1 MKNILTF
8 LLVSIFALTRSA
20 AQVTWTGAPTGG
32 VWTTAANWS
41 GGSVPTATDSIVL
54 STSATDTLLISDL
67 PATISLV
74 KLRIGGTT
82 KVKFWGLTTST
93 VITVTGGAGTD
104 VVIDS
109 LASLT
114 LASSSVIGGAGSIAI
129 NLAMDATAEITGKL
143 HFTTNTNSSAN
154 AHRLQGLIA
163 NAITFKNS
171 AVFTMG
177 PGASGNPFG
186 AGTGASAANSVLF
199 DNGSAFIFNG
209 GSNPFGLTAPASV
222 TIFNPNSTFK
232 INTSGNSFTPAL
244 SGRTYG
250 NVEVINATYAG
261 TSTGAG
267 AFTVTGNLMASVG
280 AITLNLS
287 GGVNIKGNITV
298 APNATLAFGAG
309 VLVTLNGTTEQ
320 VITNNGRLTL
330 TDATTILKLN
340 NAAGARLGSSLSTR
354 TFTLTNGCLTLDNF
368 DLGVSHF
375 VNGGSV
381 LSHIVTNG
389 TGVLKRDSIG
399 TAAANFPVGVSKL
412 SYDPV
417 WLTNS
422 GTADTFAVR
431 VDTILT
437 NPPATAT
444 NRNNILKREWNIS
457 ENVAGGSNLMAV
469 FSIDPSGLNLNNTTF
484 TPATVIVG
492 QYNNSWNS
500 LPATLSGTDV
510 TATGLTT
517 VSAFAIANT
526 GAFTVAAVGGTIATP
541 TTTIC
546 AGQAIQFNLT
556 GAVGDTLQW
565 QSSADSS
572 VWANVGTVGALT
584 LSVIPSAT
592 TFYRVKATGAGTAYS
607 NAMKIVVNPKPVPN
621 FTSNVALGTATFTN
635 TSSGGNSYA
644 WRFGNAA
651 NSTSSAMSP
660 TFTYT
665 AIGSYSVQ
673 LIVTSAAGCVDSI
686 AKTVVISGL
695 QAAAGGTVATATTH
709 ICIGTAAQ
717 LTLTGAAGD
726 TLQWQSSLDSSVWAN
741 TGTVGV
747 LTLNVTPSVTT
758 YYRVKA
764 SGVGTAYSN
773 GIKIVVNPKPVPNF
787 TSSVAGAIATFT
799 NTSTGANSYT
809 WRFGNA
815 ANSTSSAMSPT
826 FTYATNGNYSVQLIV
841 ISAAG
846 CVDSITKTVV
856 ISGLVAATGGAI
868 ATATT
873 NICIGTA
880 TQLTLTGAAGDTLQ
894 WQSSLDSSVWANTG
908 TVGALTL
915 SVNPS
920 VTTFYRVKATGVG
933 TAYSNGI
940 KIVVNPKP
948 VPNFTSSV
956 TGATAT
962 FTNTS
967 TGASTYAWRFG
978 NAANSTSTTMS
989 PTFAYAANGTYSVKL
1004 IVTSTA
1010 GCVDSIS
1017 KPVVITGV
1025 ATGGT
1030 MTTST
1035 TNICVGQAAQL
1046 TLTGAIGD
1054 TLQWQSSADS
1064 SVWSNTGTVGALTLS
1079 VTPSVT
1085 TFYRVKASGAGTTYS
1100 NVLKVVVN
1108 PKPVPNFTFT
1118 TVGGAVTFTNASTGA
1133 STYTWRFGN
1142 PTNSTS
1148 TSASPTFTY
1157 TANGNYTVQ
1166 IIATSAAGCVDS
1178 TSKVVAI
1185 TRVGINE
1192 TKYGYGLNIYPNP
1205 TQEVLNIDLKST
1217 PLMNDELLVLDGLG
1231 KIKSVQLLTQLVQ
1244 LTTTQWSAGI
1254 YFIAIRRDG
1263 NLQIVEKVIKN

>member
-8 LLVSIFALTRSA
+8 LLVSLFALTRSA

-41 GGSVPTATDSIVL
+41 GGSVPAATDSIVL

-129 NLAMDATAEITGKL
+129 NLALDATAEITGKL

-186 AGTGASAANSVLF
+186 AGTGASAANSVFF
-199 DNGSAFIFNG
+199 DSGSSFVFNG
-209 GSNPFGLTAPASV
+209 GSNPFALTAPAAV
-222 TIFNPNSTFK
+222 TIFNPNSTYK
-232 INTSGNSFTPAL
+232 INTSGNALTPAL

-250 NVEVINATYAG
+250 NVEVTNAAYAG
-261 TSTGAG
+261 TSVGAG
-267 AFTVTGNLMASVG
+267 TFTVNGNFTVSAG
-280 AITLNLS
+280 TITLNLS

-298 APNATLAFGAG
+298 APAASLTFGPA

-320 VITNNGRLTL
+320 LLTNNGRLSFG
-330 TDATTILKLN
+330 DSTTILRVN
-340 NAAGARLGSSLSTR
+340 NAAGARLATPISTR
-354 TFTLTNGCLTLDNF
+354 TLTLTNGCVTLDNN
-368 DLGVSHF
+368 DLHITHYM
-375 VNGGSV
+375 NGGSA

-389 TGVLKRDSIG
+389 TGVLRRENVG
-399 TAAANFPVGVSKL
+399 ATAINFPVGISKL

-417 WLTNS
+417 LLTNT
-422 GTADTFAVR
+422 GTIDTFSVR
-431 VDTILT
+431 IDTILT
-437 NPPATAT
+437 NPPASAT

-457 ENVAGGSNLMAV
+457 ENVAGGSNLTAV

-526 GAFTVAAVGGTIATP
+526 GAFTAAVVAAVGGTIATP

-556 GAVGDTLQW
+556 GAAGDTLQW

-584 LSVIPSAT
+584 LSVNPSVT
-592 TFYRVKATGAGTAYS
+592 TFYRVKATGTGTAYS

-621 FTSNVALGTATFTN
+621 FTS
-635 TSSGGNSYA
+635 
-644 WRFGNAA
+644 
-651 NSTSSAMSP
+651 
-660 TFTYT
+660 
-665 AIGSYSVQ
+665 
-673 LIVTSAAGCVDSI
+673 
-686 AKTVVISGL
+686 
-695 QAAAGGTVATATTH
+695 
-709 ICIGTAAQ
+709 
-717 LTLTGAAGD
+717 
-726 TLQWQSSLDSSVWAN
+726 
-741 TGTVGV
+741 
-747 LTLNVTPSVTT
+747 
-758 YYRVKA
+758 
-764 SGVGTAYSN
+764 
-773 GIKIVVNPKPVPNF
+773 
-787 TSSVAGAIATFT
+787 SVAGAMATFT
-799 NTSTGANSYT
+799 NTSTGANSYA

-841 ISAAG
+841 TSVAG

-856 ISGLVAATGGAI
+856 ISGLVAATGGVI

-873 NICIGTA
+873 HICIGTA

-908 TVGALTL
+908 MVGALTL

-933 TAYSNGI
+933 TSYSNGI

-978 NAANSTSTTMS
+978 NVANSTSSAMS
-989 PTFAYAANGTYSVKL
+989 PTFAYTANGSYSVKL
-1004 IVTSTA
+1004 LVTSAA
-1010 GCVDSIS
+1010 GCVDSIT
-1017 KPVVITGV
+1017 KTVIITGV
-1025 ATGGT
+1025 AVGGT
-1030 MTTST
+1030 VST
-1035 TNICVGQAAQL
+1035 TTATICIGQSTQL
-1046 TLTGAIGD
+1046 TLAGAIGD

-1064 SVWSNTGTVGALTLS
+1064 SVWANTGTVGALTLS

-1118 TVGGAVTFTNASTGA
+1118 TVGGAATFTNTSTGA

-1166 IIATSAAGCVDS
+1166 MIATSAVGCVDS

-1185 TRVGINE
+1185 TRVGIDE
-1192 TKYGYGLNIYPNP
+1192 TKYVYGLNIYPNP

-1217 PLMNDELLVLDGLG
+1217 PLMSDELLVLDGLCR
-1231 KIKSVQLLTQLVQ
+1231 IKSVQPLTQSVQ